1 MLGHRERAVRALV
14 LVNLTLQIFDGF
26 ATYAGLHAGFAEGNP
41 LLGWACGQLG
51 PAPALCLFKLEAC
64 ACVLMLWHLR
74 RSWLAAPALTVSA
87 AVYALCSFAPWTL
100 ALASLN

>member
-1 MLGHRERAVRALV
+1 
-14 LVNLTLQIFDGF
+14 
-26 ATYAGLHAGFAEGNP
+26 
-41 LLGWACGQLG
+41 
-51 PAPALCLFKLEAC
+51 
-64 ACVLMLWHLR
+64 MLWHLR